1 MAVQM
6 TRDERVAW
14 WQEARFGLFIHFGL
28 YAAAARHE
36 WVKSHERIRTEDYAK
51 YFDHFDPDLFDPKKW
66 ARTARQAGMRYF
78 VITTKH
84 HEGFCLFDSQY
95 TDYKVTNTPYGREL
109 IGPMVEAFRG
119 EGLKVGFYYSLID
132 WHHPEFPVDN
142 IHPQRD
148 DQAFREAEKGRN
160 ITIYR
165 NYLHNQT
172 RELIEKYDP
181 DIMWFDFS
189 YPGEDG
195 KDHDD
200 WDSAALVRMI
210 RNLKPTM
217 IINNRLDLPEET
229 DFSTP
234 EQFVPIDG
242 ERDAQGDAVPWEACQ
257 TFSGSWGYHRD
268 ESMWKSTRMLV
279 EMLIDNVS
287 KGGNLLLNV
296 GPTGR
301 GAFDDRAMERLETIG
316 RWMRYHA
323 RSIYGCGPP
332 PEGVMAPRD
341 CRYTYNAKTNRLY
354 LHLFTWPFKAVHLE
368 GMADRVT
375 YAQLLNDASEIQMR
389 DQHAE
394 VHAALNA
401 VSPEGALTLDL
412 PVQPPDVEVPVVELS
427 LK

>member
-36 WVKSHERIRTEDYAK
+36 WVKNHERIRTEDYAK
-51 YFDHFDPDLFDPKKW
+51 YFDHFDPDLFDPEKW

-95 TDYKVTNTPYGREL
+95 TDYKVTNTPYGRDL

-148 DQAFREAEKGRN
+148 DEVFREAEKGRD

-217 IINNRLDLPEET
+217 IINNRLDLPEEA

-242 ERDAQGDAVPWEACQ
+242 ERDPQGDAVPWEACQ

-268 ESMWKSTRMLV
+268 ELMWKSTGMLV
-279 EMLIDNVS
+279 EMLVDNVS

-301 GAFDDRAMERLETIG
+301 GAFDDRAMERLEAIG
-316 RWMRYHA
+316 RWMRCHA

-332 PEGVMAPRD
+332 PEGVVAPRD

-368 GMADRVT
+368 GMADRVI

-401 VSPEGALTLDL
+401 VSPEGALTLEL
-412 PVQPPDVEVPVVELS
+412 PVQPPDVEVPVVELF

>member
-1 MAVQM
+1 MAAQM

-36 WVKSHERIRTEDYAK
+36 WVKNHERIRTEDYAK

-95 TDYKVTNTPYGREL
+95 TDYKVTNTPYGRDL

-132 WHHPEFPVDN
+132 WHHPQFPVDN

-148 DQAFREAEKGRN
+148 DQAFRDAEKGRD

-217 IINNRLDLPEET
+217 IINNRLDLPEEA

-242 ERDAQGDAVPWEACQ
+242 ERDPQGDAVPWEACQ

-268 ESMWKSTRMLV
+268 ELMWKSTGMLV
-279 EMLIDNVS
+279 EMLVDNVS

-301 GAFDDRAMERLETIG
+301 GEFDDRAMERLETIG
-316 RWMRYHA
+316 RWMRCHA
-323 RSIYGCGPP
+323 RSIYGCGPA
-332 PEGVMAPRD
+332 PEGVVAPRD

-354 LHLFTWPFKAVHLE
+354 LHIFTWPFKAVHLD
-368 GMADRVT
+368 GMADRVI

-401 VSPEGALTLDL
+401 VSPEGALTLEL
-412 PVQPPDVEVPVVELS
+412 PVQPPGVEVPVVELF